1 MAMRLKPRYAKFPIH
16 NLREARP
23 LRIVADAAI
32 ATTILGEGRLIP
44 LVILD
49 TTDRAD
55 VEELIRVHQHLSPG
69 DAECQWGSLD
79 HFKGKLALMLTFK
92 RPAELVM
99 ILEFDIVKQ
108 GILVDQ
114 TLTARGVYLQSGRDG
129 DRFLSNPDAPK
140 ILVEIPDTGFHE
152 FWNQLFHDHIMKQMR
167 KRGLSRKQAKEA
179 ATELIKKM
187 REFGQF
193 RLGRS

>member
-1 MAMRLKPRYAKFPIH
+1 MRLKPRRAEFPVY
-16 NLREARP
+16 NPRETRP

-49 TTDRAD
+49 TSDRPD
-55 VEELIRVHQHLSPG
+55 VEELIRVHQHLPPG
-69 DAECQWGSLD
+69 DAECQWGTLD
-79 HFKGKLALMLTFK
+79 RFKQKVALLLTFK
-92 RPAELVM
+92 RPAEMVV

-114 TLTARGVYLQSGRDG
+114 ALIAKGIYLQSGRDG
-129 DRFLSNPDAPK
+129 DRFITNPDAPK
-140 ILVEIPDTGFHE
+140 ILVEIPDTGFHD
-152 FWNQLFHDHIMKQMR
+152 FWNRVFHDHIMKRMR
-167 KRGLSRKQAKEA
+167 KRGLGRKQAKEA
-179 ATELIKKM
+179 ATEVIKEM

-193 RLGRS
+193 RLRRS